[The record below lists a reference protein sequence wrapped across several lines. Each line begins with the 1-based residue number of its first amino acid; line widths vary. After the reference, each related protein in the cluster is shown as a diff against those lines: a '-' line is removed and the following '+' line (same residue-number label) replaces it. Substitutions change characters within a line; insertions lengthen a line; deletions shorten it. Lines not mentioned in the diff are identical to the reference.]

1 MEINHTSYRRS
12 RIGELLRNNDNIHLS
27 ESPESPGL
35 LDVITE
41 NNTNEISSDN
51 NITNNRIFEIRKNSE
66 NNHIYF
72 MSSVSQIDMLNI
84 IEMENKS
91 SEKSGKAFYCGFLNE
106 DLKPSGYG
114 TIINQNN
121 DTIQGY
127 FENGFSF
134 IKNAK
139 TLINNIRYETEIL
152 NGSPD
157 GNGHIYYPNGNTY
170 IGNINNGVE
179 NGLGQMIYSD
189 KTIYNG
195 NWNIGMREG
204 EGHYIDAM

>member
-91 SEKSGKAFYCGFLNE
+91 SEKSGKAF
-106 DLKPSGYG
+106 
-114 TIINQNN
+114 
-121 DTIQGY
+121 
-127 FENGFSF
+127 
-134 IKNAK
+134 
-139 TLINNIRYETEIL
+139 
-152 NGSPD
+152 
-157 GNGHIYYPNGNTY
+157 
-170 IGNINNGVE
+170 
-179 NGLGQMIYSD
+179 
-189 KTIYNG
+189 
-195 NWNIGMREG
+195 
-204 EGHYIDAM
+204 